1 MLRQVAHYNDFS
13 PEFIEKLEEK
23 INKFGKIVRY
33 RFDIEKENPDKTFY
47 NGKVV
52 FPQTSHK

>member
-33 RFDIEKENPDKTFY
+33 RFDIEK
-47 NGKVV
+47 
-52 FPQTSHK
+52 